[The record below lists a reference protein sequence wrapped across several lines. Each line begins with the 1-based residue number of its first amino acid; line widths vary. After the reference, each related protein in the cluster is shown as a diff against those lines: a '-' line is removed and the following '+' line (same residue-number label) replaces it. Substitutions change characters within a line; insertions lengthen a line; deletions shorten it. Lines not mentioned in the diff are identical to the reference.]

1 MISAKVP
8 RRFPPVDLSNLSS
21 IRHAWSETCTNEM
34 ETALREHESEVTANK
49 ISIPL
54 DHNRSLRALVF
65 KPKIL
70 PVTGSPLVVLIH
82 GGGFLFGVAEMEAS
96 TCVDVTRKL
105 GCISISLDYP
115 LAPEAKFPVAYE
127 DVWAGLQWVCQFL

>member
-1 MISAKVP
+1 MMEAKVP
-8 RRFPPVDLSNLSS
+8 RKFPPVDLSNLPS
-21 IRHAWSETCTNEM
+21 IRHAWTKTCTYEM
-34 ETALREHESEVTANK
+34 ETALRDQENEVTAHE

-54 DHNRSLRALVF
+54 GNNKSLRALVF

-70 PVTGSPLVVLIH
+70 PSNGSPLVVLIH
-82 GGGFLFGVAEMEAS
+82 GGGFLFSVAEMEAS
-96 TCVDVTRKL
+96 TCIDVTRKL

-127 DVWAGLQWVCQFL
+127 DLWGGLQWVCL